1 LVVVVLVVAVA
12 ERPVLLGRLR
22 VPELLVDMGFSMAGP
37 VTVVV
42 QEMVLGAAVEVAA
55 LVAEVAEAGQ
65 VVLVPTE
72 DLADSAEAEMA
83 AQALIPQ
90 FLGPFAVVA
99 VAVVPAALP

>member
-1 LVVVVLVVAVA
+1 LLVMQRVAEVVVDL
-12 ERPVLLGRLR
+12 
-22 VPELLVDMGFSMAGP
+22 GFSMPGP

-42 QEMVLGAAVEVAA
+42 QEMVLVAAVEVAA
-55 LVAEVAEAGQ
+55 LVAEAAEAGQ